1 MKQSFQ
7 GLLRTH
13 FPLIN
18 FSDEVS
24 TVLISSIKLSKENKY
39 ASPAAS
45 LAMTPK
51 SPMNIL
57 TLETSTRK
65 FSLAVS
71 RDEKILVSKSMVLN
85 GVLSSSIIPAIDKLL
100 KSAGL
105 PLSDIHGFTIGL
117 GPGSFTSLR
126 VGLSTVK
133 ALNLATGKPVVG
145 IASLDA
151 LALGVLSQTQAPI
164 CTLCDA
170 RRNLVYSCF
179 YQNTDFH
186 KSNVVVST
194 ASARPLGRKNRAINI
209 AKDCNKGSLQRTSDY
224 FLISIK
230 DLAKKID
237 KEVLFVGDGIKLFRE
252 EILKL
257 MAGRG
262 DFKVHFAGEK
272 FWYPQAKHLAALAG
286 DRFKLKKYDNPD
298 RLVPLYLYPDDCQVT
313 R

>member
-1 MKQSFQ
+1 
-7 GLLRTH
+7 
-13 FPLIN
+13 
-18 FSDEVS
+18 
-24 TVLISSIKLSKENKY
+24 
-39 ASPAAS
+39 
-45 LAMTPK
+45 
-51 SPMNIL
+51 MNIL

-126 VGLSTVK
+126 IGLSTVK
-133 ALNLATGKPVVG
+133 ALSFATHKPVVG

-151 LALGVLSQTQAPI
+151 LALGVLKQTPPQAQI
-164 CTLCDA
+164 CAICDA

-179 YQNTDFH
+179 YQN
-186 KSNVVVST
+186 
-194 ASARPLGRKNRAINI
+194 
-209 AKDCNKGSLQRTSDY
+209 NKGNLQRTSDY

-230 DLAKKID
+230 DLVKKID
-237 KEVLFVGDGIKLFRE
+237 KEILFVGDGVKLFRE

-262 DFKVHFAGEK
+262 GFKVHFAQEK
-272 FWYPQAKHLAALAG
+272 FWYPQAKHLAALACE
-286 DRFKLKKYDNPD
+286 RFKLKRYDNPD